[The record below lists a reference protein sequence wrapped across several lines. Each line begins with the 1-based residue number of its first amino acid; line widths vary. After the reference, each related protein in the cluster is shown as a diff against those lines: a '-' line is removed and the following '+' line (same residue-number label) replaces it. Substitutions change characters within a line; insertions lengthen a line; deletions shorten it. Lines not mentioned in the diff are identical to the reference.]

1 MEEGGMRGGAMKV
14 PFKKIAKSLTGISTP
29 VFGISWNPP
38 ETEREIVRKLLVF
51 LEDRR
56 ALYNP
61 FDIEMPEYV
70 DRSIIEIRHEL
81 TKTLQTLDA
90 KSEISQHIRAMRA
103 ACRKFLNQIVPHNRH
118 RYYGRG
124 EAEFFAALGEFRAIF
139 GIHIAQLCV
148 KYGVDIEQELA
159 SILPISDDGKRKPRV
174 RGL

>member
-1 MEEGGMRGGAMKV
+1 MKV

-29 VFGISWNPP
+29 VFGFSWNPP

-70 DRSIIEIRHEL
+70 DRSIIEVRREL
-81 TKTLQTLDA
+81 TKILKTLDENA
-90 KSEISQHIRAMRA
+90 EISQHIRAMRT
-103 ACRKFLNQIVPHNRH
+103 ACRKFLNQITPHNRH
-118 RYYGRG
+118 RYYGYDN
-124 EAEFFAALGEFRAIF
+124 AEFFAALGELRAIF

-148 KYGVDIEQELA
+148 KYGIDIEQELA
-159 SILPISDDGKRKPRV
+159 SILPMADNKK
-174 RGL
+174 

>member
-1 MEEGGMRGGAMKV
+1 MAKIPFRKV
-14 PFKKIAKSLTGISTP
+14 AKSLTGISTP
-29 VFGISWNPP
+29 VFGVSWNPP

-81 TKTLQTLDA
+81 TRILKTVDEN
-90 KSEISQHIRAMRA
+90 SEISQHVRAMRA
-103 ACRKFLNQIVPHNRH
+103 ACRKFLNQITPRNRH
-118 RYYGRG
+118 RYYGWG
-124 EAEFFAALGEFRAIF
+124 DAEFFAALGELRAIF

-148 KYGVDIEQELA
+148 KYGIGIEQELA
-159 SILPISDDGKRKPRV
+159 SILPMMEYKK
-174 RGL
+174 